1 MFQSAK
7 PELEYALFSCFFQLF
22 VIYFKNYEKGG
33 ALMKETA
40 ELSKQQLKSKET
52 KERIFQAA
60 KTILQKN
67 GYENLSIKNICEEAG
82 VSNGSFYHHFKTK
95 DDLLSYYIEEQP
107 SINPELLD
115 IPQNKDAAKQTI
127 VEVYLNYATYCQEL
141 GVDFVAGYYTP
152 RNQALNP
159 DIRTERPYPIVT
171 VQQYLEKAV
180 DAGAIQLKLSI
191 PEVVTDIRMLVIG
204 NAFEWALRN
213 GNIDFKENIKRSISH
228 YLDGV
233 LD

>member
-1 MFQSAK
+1 M
-7 PELEYALFSCFFQLF
+7 
-22 VIYFKNYEKGG
+22 EK
-33 ALMKETA
+33 AA

-52 KERIFQAA
+52 KERIFRAA
-60 KTILQKN
+60 KAILQRN

-115 IPQNKDAAKQTI
+115 IPADKETAKAAI
-127 VEVYLNYATYCQEL
+127 IEVYLNYVAYCKEL
-141 GVDFVAGYYTP
+141 GVDFIAGYYTP
-152 RNQALNP
+152 KNQALNP

-180 DAGAIQLKLSI
+180 DVGAICLKLSI
-191 PEVVTDIRMLVIG
+191 AEVVTDIRMLVIG
-204 NAFEWALRN
+204 NAFEWALRE
-213 GNIDFKENIKRSISH
+213 GNVDFEENIRRSISH

-233 LD
+233 LR

>member
-1 MFQSAK
+1 M
-7 PELEYALFSCFFQLF
+7 
-22 VIYFKNYEKGG
+22 EK
-33 ALMKETA
+33 TT

-115 IPQNKDAAKQTI
+115 VPSGKEAAKVAI
-127 VEVYLNYATYCQEL
+127 IEVYLNYAAYCRKL

-152 RNQALNP
+152 KNQALNP

-180 DAGAIQLKLSI
+180 AADAVQLNLSI
-191 PEVVTDIRMLVIG
+191 AEVVTDIRMLVIG
-204 NAFEWALRN
+204 NAFEWALRE
-213 GNIDFKENIKRSISH
+213 GNVDFEENIRRSISH

-233 LD
+233 LL